1 MQKRGPMR
9 LTCPNCGARYEVD
22 DALIPSEGRDV
33 QCSTCSTTWFQP
45 ARVVAA
51 APETS
56 DAPQEAEAAEE
67 VVPQRVPRREVDPAV
82 RDLLRQEADREE
94 RLRREEAAAV
104 VETQEEMPLDPVQST
119 TQSLRRE
126 LSENAE
132 DIYGDEDDDG
142 LANAGFEG
150 SARPRRELFPDIEE
164 INSTLSSTNARAG
177 EDISAAD
184 FQAEEMFP
192 SRRRGGRLGF
202 GLVVLIAAAAV
213 VTYIFAADLS
223 ELVPALAPSLSVFVE
238 QVDNLRIWLDDTV
251 QTLVASATS

>member
-1 MQKRGPMR
+1 MR

-22 DALIPSEGRDV
+22 DALIPPEGRDV
-33 QCSTCSTTWFQP
+33 QCSTCSTTWFQS

-56 DAPQEAEAAEE
+56 DASQEAEAAEG
-67 VVPQRVPRREVDPAV
+67 VAPQRVPRREVDPAV

-164 INSTLSSTNARAG
+164 INSTLSSTDARAG

-213 VTYIFAADLS
+213 LTYIFAADLS
-223 ELVPALAPSLSVFVE
+223 ELVPALAPSLSTYVE